1 MMSDPQTRKLS
12 HYFTHSKRKGRPG
25 LPLAS
30 VTMNDGLVL
39 REDMDRK
46 MDTSLSAEEHSLVE
60 PGDIAYNMMR
70 MWQGAFGLASAPVNV
85 SPAYVVMRAKPTL
98 DPRFAAHW
106 LKSDRALYLLWA
118 FSYGLTD
125 DRLRLYPKEF
135 LQIPVQW
142 PDIAEQRR
150 IAAVLD
156 VWDEAI
162 ATCKLL
168 VESKRKLA
176 AQLSRAVFPLLRDL
190 DDLSGLIKFRIRDYA
205 KIIRGV
211 AYNPTSDTAE
221 TGIGILTAAHVQD
234 GGIYLAPEWVNVT
247 EQSVSDQQIL
257 RLGDFLVAMSNGS
270 KALVGKAA
278 LVREPLAHSLA
289 AGAFCSTIRPKDKEA
304 RRLLDHALASVRYKE
319 LLHVELAGSAIG
331 NLSDSQLR
339 DFEFYWSGETEKL
352 DALDASNQATRLAE
366 NHLSLLAAQKRAMM
380 QRLLT
385 GQWPVPESIDAL
397 LPAASEVV
405 A

>member
-1 MMSDPQTRKLS
+1 MSEPQTRKLS
-12 HYFTHSKRKGRPG
+12 YYFTHSKRKGTPG

-46 MDTSLSAEEHSLVE
+46 MDTSLSDEEHSLVE

-142 PDIAEQRR
+142 PDVAEQRR

-156 VWDEAI
+156 AWDEAI
-162 ATCKLL
+162 TVAERLIAAKEKQRRGLTLHYASRPVSELVALGSVGRFVKGKGLPKSDLTEVGVPCLRYAEIYTQYRDTTRTLFSRTSNAGARSSKPLRYGDIVFAASGETAEEIGKALAYLAHDEAVVGSDTVVLTDHGQNAAYLAHILNSEPIAKQKAAAGKGHSVVHIQAPDLAKLL
-168 VESKRKLA
+168 V
-176 AQLSRAVFPLLRDL
+176 PLPSLPEQ
-190 DDLSGLIKFRIRDYA
+190 A
-205 KIIRGV
+205 KV
-211 AYNPTSDTAE
+211 A
-221 TGIGILTAAHVQD
+221 
-234 GGIYLAPEWVNVT
+234 
-247 EQSVSDQQIL
+247 
-257 RLGDFLVAMSNGS
+257 
-270 KALVGKAA
+270 AA
-278 LVREPLAHSLA
+278 LEAIEEQIGLNLA
-289 AGAFCSTIRPKDKEA
+289 I
-304 RRLLDHALASVRYKE
+304 V
-319 LLHVELAGSAIG
+319 
-331 NLSDSQLR
+331 SQLR
-339 DFEFYWSGETEKL
+339 
-352 DALDASNQATRLAE
+352 N
-366 NHLSLLAAQKRAMM
+366 QKRGLM

-385 GQWPVPESIDAL
+385 GQLSVSERIDAL
-397 LPAASEVV
+397 LLGATGVAA
-405 A
+405 

>member
-1 MMSDPQTRKLS
+1 MSDPQTRKLS

-142 PDIAEQRR
+142 PDLAEQRR

-156 VWDEAI
+156 EWDEAI
-162 ATCKLL
+162 AASEKLARSKKKLL
-168 VESKRKLA
+168 SSAADKQMELWSDGVELGTLVRVNA
-176 AQLSRAVFPLLRDL
+176 ASLPNATAPDFRFEYFPIGDDDEAGGWMTYAESPSRARRLARPGDVAYSTVRPLLRRL
-190 DDLSGLIKFRIRDYA
+190 F
-205 KIIRGV
+205 V
-211 AYNPTSDTAE
+211 
-221 TGIGILTAAHVQD
+221 
-234 GGIYLAPEWVNVT
+234 VT
-247 EQSVSDQQIL
+247 EHPSAVFSTGYAILSPKERGDSAFIFHLMTSATIERQVHARVTGSGYPAISASDL
-257 RLGDFLVAMSNGS
+257 
-270 KALVGKAA
+270 KAIKI
-278 LVREPLAHSLA
+278 PK
-289 AGAFCSTIRPKDKEA
+289 IPKDQRMRIGQTLTSASDEVCQLEA
-304 RRLLDHALASVRYKE
+304 LTTLLR
-319 LLHVELAGSAIG
+319 
-331 NLSDSQLR
+331 N
-339 DFEFYWSGETEKL
+339 
-352 DALDASNQATRLAE
+352 
-366 NHLSLLAAQKRAMM
+366 QKRGLM

-385 GQWPVPESIDAL
+385 GKLPVPKSIDTL
-397 LPAASEVV
+397 LPGASEV
-405 A
+405 AA

>member
-1 MMSDPQTRKLS
+1 MSDPQTRKLS

-46 MDTSLSAEEHSLVE
+46 MDTSLSDEEHSLVE

-142 PDIAEQRR
+142 PDVAEQRR

-156 VWDEAI
+156 AWDEAI
-162 ATCKLL
+162 AASEKLARSKKKLL
-168 VESKRKLA
+168 ISVADKQMELWSHSVELGTLVRVNA
-176 AQLSRAVFPLLRDL
+176 ASLSNATTPDFRFEYFPIGDDDEAGGWMTYAESPSRARRLARPGDVAYSTVRPLLRRL
-190 DDLSGLIKFRIRDYA
+190 F
-205 KIIRGV
+205 V
-211 AYNPTSDTAE
+211 
-221 TGIGILTAAHVQD
+221 
-234 GGIYLAPEWVNVT
+234 VT
-247 EQSVSDQQIL
+247 EHPSAVFSTGYAILSPKERGDSAFIFHLMTSATVERQVHARVTGSGYPAISASDL
-257 RLGDFLVAMSNGS
+257 
-270 KALVGKAA
+270 K
-278 LVREPLAHSLA
+278 
-289 AGAFCSTIRPKDKEA
+289 TIKIPKIPKDQRMRIGQTLTSASDEVYQ
-304 RRLLDHALASVRYKE
+304 LEALAT
-319 LLHVELAGSAIG
+319 LLR
-331 NLSDSQLR
+331 N
-339 DFEFYWSGETEKL
+339 
-352 DALDASNQATRLAE
+352 
-366 NHLSLLAAQKRAMM
+366 QKRGLM
-380 QRLLT
+380 QSLLT
-385 GQWPVPESIDAL
+385 GKLRVPKSIEAL
-397 LPAASEVV
+397 LPDNIEVAA
-405 A
+405 

>member
-1 MMSDPQTRKLS
+1 MTEPQPKKLS

-46 MDTSLSAEEHSLVE
+46 MDTSLSAEQHSLVE

-85 SPAYVVMRAKPTL
+85 SPAYVVLRAKPTL

-142 PDIAEQRR
+142 PDLAQQQR

-156 VWDEAI
+156 AWDEAI
-162 ATCKLL
+162 A
-168 VESKRKLA
+168 A
-176 AQLSRAVFPLLRDL
+176 ATR
-190 DDLSGLIKFRIRDYA
+190 LI
-205 KIIRGV
+205 V
-211 AYNPTSDTAE
+211 ANE
-221 TGIGILTAAHVQD
+221 
-234 GGIYLAPEWVNVT
+234 
-247 EQSVSDQQIL
+247 
-257 RLGDFLVAMSNGS
+257 RLGVSVMQNLFGDCHNPFQVKGP
-270 KALVGKAA
+270 
-278 LVREPLAHSLA
+278 PL
-289 AGAFCSTIRPKDKEA
+289 GE
-304 RRLLDHALASVRYKE
+304 LASVEYGKAVAEGEYAEDGSSWVLGTQGKMGTSKHADFVGEAIVVGRKGTLNKPIYVPDCQPFRSIDTTFVLKPRERCKALFFYLRHINLAKLNEASGVPSVSGDTLKSLPIPTLPDIVESAMTGIEGRLEE
-319 LLHVELAGSAIG
+319 LKTHATL
-331 NLSDSQLR
+331 LR
-339 DFEFYWSGETEKL
+339 
-352 DALDASNQATRLAE
+352 
-366 NHLSLLAAQKRAMM
+366 AQKRGLM
-380 QRLLT
+380 QMLLT
-385 GQWPVPESIDAL
+385 GRQCVPDHIDTL
-397 LPAASEVV
+397 LPGASEV
-405 A
+405 AA

>member
-1 MMSDPQTRKLS
+1 MAEPQPKKLS
-12 HYFTHSKRKGRPG
+12 HYFTHSKRKGQPG

-98 DPRFAAHW
+98 DPRFAVHW

-142 PDIAEQRR
+142 PDLAQQRR

-156 VWDEAI
+156 AWDEAI
-162 ATCKLL
+162 ATA
-168 VESKRKLA
+168 KR
-176 AQLSRAVFPLLRDL
+176 
-190 DDLSGLIKFRIRDYA
+190 LI
-205 KIIRGV
+205 V
-211 AYNPTSDTAE
+211 ANE
-221 TGIGILTAAHVQD
+221 
-234 GGIYLAPEWVNVT
+234 
-247 EQSVSDQQIL
+247 
-257 RLGDFLVAMSNGS
+257 RLGVSVMQR
-270 KALVGKAA
+270 LVGDCHNPFQIKG
-278 LVREPLAHSLA
+278 RPL
-289 AGAFCSTIRPKDKEA
+289 GE
-304 RRLLDHALASVRYKE
+304 LASVEYGRAVPEEDY
-319 LLHVELAGSAIG
+319 AADGSSWILG
-331 NLSDSQLR
+331 TQ
-339 DFEFYWSGETEKL
+339 GKMGT
-352 DALDASNQATRLAE
+352 SNQTDFVGEAIVVGRKGTLNNPIYVPDCQPFRSIDTTFVLKTDERCKALFFYLRHINLAKLNEASGVPSVSGDTLKSLPIPDLPDMLESVMTGIERRLAE
-366 NHLSLLAAQKRAMM
+366 LMTHATFLRTQKRGLM

-385 GQWPVPESIDAL
+385 DQQCVPECIDTL
-397 LPAASEVV
+397 SPGASEV
-405 A
+405 AA